1 MPGFFRRFLTQFKE
15 YIVLTIILIISLI
28 LISQN
33 NNPKIKN
40 IRLYALSSFAIMNY
54 SLTGIIDYFQ
64 NTSYTNDLERINAEL
79 MLQVNLLREY
89 GLENNELKNYLKY
102 SDNSE
107 YELIVSRIVSRVLS
121 KINGNFIISKGSK
134 DSIKVGMP
142 VISHLGLIGLVVDVT
157 DNFSTVRT
165 YENSKFKVAV
175 KNQRSNVSG
184 IINWNGKNLII
195 KNVPTTY
202 DIEIGDRIVV
212 SELSSIILP
221 SIPIGIVAEK
231 EATLSGILTNII
243 VKPFVDINS
252 IKNVLVIKSVVSKQ
266 LDDLELNLIGEK

>member
-40 IRLYALSSFAIMNY
+40 IRLYALSSFAIINY

-64 NTSYTNDLERINAEL
+64 NTSYTNDLEKINAEL

-266 LDDLELNLIGEK
+266 LDDLELNLIGEN

>member
-40 IRLYALSSFAIMNY
+40 IRLYALSSFAIINY

-64 NTSYTNDLERINAEL
+64 NNSYTNNLERLNAEL

-266 LDDLELNLIGEK
+266 LDDLELNLIGEN

>member
-102 SDNSE
+102 SDNFE